1 MSRRSASP
9 LPEAREAKRR
19 KIASSLTPEDYKNG
33 VVLAPMVRSSAL
45 PTRLM
50 SLKYGAKLVWGPEIV
65 DRAILHAKRVVN
77 PDTGT
82 ISYMGQQS
90 KAMFTCHPLEKP
102 YFIFQIGSANP
113 DLAVQAAKVVMEDV
127 AGVELNC
134 GCPKPFSTSGGMGAA
149 LLSTP
154 DLLCSILSALRREL
168 PEHISVS
175 AKIRLLSTQEETK
188 ALVARIL
195 DTGVNCLTIHC
206 RTRSMRKTEPARI
219 ERMREI
225 VEYIRSLGKDVA
237 VLQNGDCVGY
247 EDARK
252 LRTITGAD
260 SCMIATAAESN
271 PSVFSPT
278 PLADLEQTLIPSYLR
293 LSKYLD
299 NHWASTK
306 FSVQQF
312 KGTHKVTTKASSR
325 QVREA
330 IIKAKKYEDV
340 ESIVGLW
347 SGEEELRAIERVI
360 LERERNGPPLCMPL
374 PVEELSPAEQALV
387 APPPHKE
394 TTNASVASTP
404 PTETL
409 LDEDDASST
418 STSTAVGTEPNT
430 AKDGV
435 ALESGLG
442 VLLPAVK

>member
-19 KIASSLTPEDYKNG
+19 KIAMPLTPEDYKNG

-65 DRAILHAKRVVN
+65 DKAILHAKRVVD
-77 PDTGT
+77 PVSGT

-168 PEHISVS
+168 PPHISVS
-175 AKIRLLSTQEETK
+175 AKIRLLSTQDETK
-188 ALVARIL
+188 ALVSRIL

-225 VEYIRSLGKDVA
+225 VEYIRTLGKDVA
-237 VLQNGDCVGY
+237 IVQNGDCVGY

-252 LRTITGAD
+252 IRAITGAD

-293 LSKYLD
+293 LSKFLN

-306 FSVQQF
+306 FSVSQF
-312 KGTHKVTTKASSR
+312 KGTHKATTKASSK
-325 QVREA
+325 QVREG
-330 IIKAKKYEDV
+330 IIKARRYEDV
-340 ESIVGLW
+340 DSIVGSW
-347 SGEEELRAIERVI
+347 SGEEELRTIERVV
-360 LERERNGPPLCMPL
+360 LERERNGPPLCLPM
-374 PVEELSPAEQALV
+374 PVEELSPSEQALV
-387 APPPHKE
+387 KPQPDSKPTDTEPAIVS
-394 TTNASVASTP
+394 TTEAVV
-404 PTETL
+404 
-409 LDEDDASST
+409 DKDDASST
-418 STSTAVGTEPNT
+418 STAVGADPVS
-430 AKDGV
+430 KSGV
-435 ALESGLG
+435 ALENGLG
-442 VLLPAVK
+442 VLLPAVN